1 MHKKIILSILFIL
14 ISFPV
19 LAEDPLLEEKK
30 IQLPLTQ
37 FNMVVPVSCG
47 PTKEMD
53 KVFKNEQV
61 VFTGL
66 LENHNVIEVFINDQK
81 GYAIIM
87 KNAAGLSC
95 LYFSGIPGILKDKN
109 AKETRSEVNG
119 EYLYN

>member
-1 MHKKIILSILFIL
+1 MYKKIILSILFIL

-19 LAEDPLLEEKK
+19 LAEDPLVEKK
-30 IQLPLTQ
+30 VELPLTQ
-37 FNMVVPVSCG
+37 FNMVAPVSCG
-47 PTKEMD
+47 PTKEMAR
-53 KVFKNEQV
+53 VFKRDQV

-66 LENHNVIEVFINDQK
+66 LENHNLIEVFINDEK
-81 GYAIIM
+81 GFAIIM

>member
-1 MHKKIILSILFIL
+1 MYKKIILSILFIL

-19 LAEDPLLEEKK
+19 LAEDPLVEEKVE
-30 IQLPLTQ
+30 LPLTQ
-37 FNMVVPVSCG
+37 FNMVAPVSCG
-47 PTKEMD
+47 PTKEMA
-53 KVFKNEQV
+53 KVFKRDQV

-66 LENHNVIEVFINDQK
+66 LENHNLIEVFINDEK
-81 GYAIIM
+81 GFAIIM

>member
-1 MHKKIILSILFIL
+1 MYKKIILSILFIL

-19 LAEDPLLEEKK
+19 LAEDPLVEKK
-30 IQLPLTQ
+30 VELPLTQ
-37 FNMVVPVSCG
+37 FNMVTPVSCG
-47 PTKEMD
+47 PTKEMTR
-53 KVFKNEQV
+53 VFKRDQV

-66 LENHNVIEVFINDQK
+66 LENHNLIEVFINDEK
-81 GYAIIM
+81 GFAIIM